1 MSEVTSA
8 SPAAKRARLAESRA
22 SNVLALQT
30 YRIRV
35 TLPLAIGK
43 YGKRV
48 FDVHQEATFDEL
60 HEVICTSFNRGLGY
74 HLCQFRYPIDPW
86 LARPTG
92 MKKADLLEWCLA
104 FGVPTEG
111 LKVPEMKSRLSAIAQ
126 RLEDEQRQRYRE
138 WEFNDDAAPGSKKM
152 KSFVVEDETHGFG
165 VGECFE
171 IKHVGSKKT
180 KLSDVMLANGDLLE
194 YIWDLGANWSHV
206 MVVESS
212 RDATPEE
219 AEKKVKLVETN
230 NLSEPEE

>member
-1 MSEVTSA
+1 MSEVISA

-86 LARPTG
+86 LARPTC
-92 MKKADLLEWCLA
+92 MKKADLLEW
-104 FGVPTEG
+104 
-111 LKVPEMKSRLSAIAQ
+111 
-126 RLEDEQRQRYRE
+126 
-138 WEFNDDAAPGSKKM
+138 
-152 KSFVVEDETHGFG
+152 
-165 VGECFE
+165 
-171 IKHVGSKKT
+171 
-180 KLSDVMLANGDLLE
+180 
-194 YIWDLGANWSHV
+194 
-206 MVVESS
+206 
-212 RDATPEE
+212 
-219 AEKKVKLVETN
+219 
-230 NLSEPEE
+230 

>member
-1 MSEVTSA
+1 M
-8 SPAAKRARLAESRA
+8 
-22 SNVLALQT
+22 
-30 YRIRV
+30 
-35 TLPLAIGK
+35 
-43 YGKRV
+43 
-48 FDVHQEATFDEL
+48 
-60 HEVICTSFNRGLGY
+60 
-74 HLCQFRYPIDPW
+74 CQFRYPIDPW

-165 VGECFE
+165 VSESFE